1 MASRADLQV
10 LLTSLIGSNNVYYQP
25 PESIMLRYP
34 CVVYRINKIQSIYAD
49 NIPYCMSTQ
58 YELTIMTRDPD
69 SSLPKTI
76 LELVTAR
83 HERSFASDGLNH
95 TIITLFY

>member
-1 MASRADLQV
+1 MASRAELQA
-10 LLTSLIGSNNVYYQP
+10 LLISLLESSNVYFQP
-25 PESIMLRYP
+25 PESVKLRYP
-34 CVVYRINKIQSIYAD
+34 CIVYRINSVRSKHAD
-49 NIPYCMSTQ
+49 NIPYMLKTQ
-58 YELTIMTRDPD
+58 YELTIMTMDPD

-76 LELVTAR
+76 LELETAR